1 MPKKLMTIDE
11 VAEMFIVSKPTVYRM
26 VQSRILPFYRIGR
39 YLRFDEGEML
49 DYLERQRVSPIVER
63 FYVAPHKAHSRLK

>member
-1 MPKKLMTIDE
+1 MPKKLLTIDD

-39 YLRFDEGEML
+39 YLRFDEGEIL
-49 DYLERQRVSPIVER
+49 DYLERQRVMPIEDR
-63 FYVAPHKAHSRLK
+63 FYVASHKAHPRT

>member
-1 MPKKLMTIDE
+1 MPKKLLTIDQ

-39 YLRFDEGEML
+39 HLRFDEGEIL
-49 DYLERQRVSPIVER
+49 DYLERQRVSPIEER
-63 FYVAPHKAHSRLK
+63 FYIASHKAHPQK